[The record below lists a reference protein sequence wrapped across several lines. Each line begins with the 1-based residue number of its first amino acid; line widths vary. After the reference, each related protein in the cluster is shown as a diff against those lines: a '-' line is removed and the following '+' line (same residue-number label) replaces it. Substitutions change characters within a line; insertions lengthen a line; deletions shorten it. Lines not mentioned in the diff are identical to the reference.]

1 MRFPR
6 PVAKLIFEAAAVPA
20 EDAYTA
26 ECEKLPERRVGN
38 VRVHGPE
45 GFLVDVTDA
54 LTQLQHGYPF
64 GYSLVQRYIRGIIGS
79 DTQRRTGYHI
89 QVVFQ
94 PTTAEGKLPVAPN
107 RFAANLVRYAVVYRK
122 QIYFGLTRSRKS
134 QLQSLNREL
143 HAMRLLQC
151 DQKYFHRPNNLILN
165 LEREEI

>member
-1 MRFPR
+1 VRLPR
-6 PVAKLIFEAAAVPA
+6 PVAKLLYKAAAVPA

-26 ECEKLPERRVGN
+26 ECEKLAKRRVGN
-38 VRVHGPE
+38 VGVHGSE
-45 GFLVDVTDA
+45 AFLADVTDA
-54 LTQLQHGYPF
+54 LAQLQRNYPY
-64 GYSLVQRYIRGIIGS
+64 GYSLVQRYVRGIIGS
-79 DTQRRTGYHI
+79 DTHRQTGYPI

-94 PTTAEGKLPVAPN
+94 RTSAEGKLPVAPN

-122 QIYFGLTRSRKS
+122 QIHFGLTRSRKS

-151 DQKYFHRPNNLILN
+151 DQRYFHRPNNLILT